1 MTWEVSNQYATQ
13 IRFDV
18 TSSLGLQFPV
28 FGNLS
33 FVPQYTIFLYE
44 NQNNRDWLAARTLAI
59 ALRWT
64 FDRNSAIG
72 PHTTL
77 S

>member
-28 FGNLS
+28 FGNQS
-33 FVPQYTIFLYE
+33 FVPQYIIFLYE
-44 NQNNRDWLAARTLAI
+44 NQNDRDWLAARTLAI